1 MFIFL
6 PFPHWLFLLI
16 PLNSNASE
24 AHPTHHTL
32 PIHNVV
38 TGVTLTSKAVHTSCG
53 NRPRRR
59 AVIVPKS
66 VIRHTLSRYIYL
78 ILQTTCHIH
87 QTFLPTYQSMQHYIV
102 LKKER
107 SDWYEPSNILVK
119 IFLLFFY
126 ELFGCCNTILTL
138 IINKRK
144 SKIDQSA

>member
-32 PIHNVV
+32 PIHKCCHRGHVNI
-38 TGVTLTSKAVHTSCG
+38 TSGHTSCG
-53 NRPRRR
+53 NRPKRR

-78 ILQTTCHIH
+78 IFQTTCHIH
-87 QTFLPTYQSMQHYIV
+87 QTFLPTYQSMQNYIV
-102 LKKER
+102 LKKDR
-107 SDWYEPSNILVK
+107 IGMNRAT
-119 IFLLFFY
+119 FLLKYFFFF
-126 ELFGCCNTILTL
+126 LRTIWMW
-138 IINKRK
+138 
-144 SKIDQSA
+144 